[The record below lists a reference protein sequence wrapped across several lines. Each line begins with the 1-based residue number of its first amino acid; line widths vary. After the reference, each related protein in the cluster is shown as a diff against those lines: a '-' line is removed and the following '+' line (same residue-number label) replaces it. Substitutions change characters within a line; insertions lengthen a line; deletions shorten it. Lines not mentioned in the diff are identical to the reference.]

1 MLIKLILIILIIYFG
16 GKLIKNLLNPV
27 QKQDQ
32 VKGAP
37 RRKKPLDLSK
47 YDVEDA
53 DFEEID
59 E

>member
-1 MLIKLILIILIIYFG
+1 MILRIILLIVLIYFG
-16 GKLIKNLLNPV
+16 GKLIKDLLNPA
-27 QKQDQ
+27 QKKNIVNRNPKD
-32 VKGAP
+32 
-37 RRKKPLDLSK
+37 KKPIDLSK

>member
-1 MLIKLILIILIIYFG
+1 MLLKLFLIVLIIYFG
-16 GKLIKNLLNPV
+16 RKVIKDFLKPS
-27 QKQDQ
+27 QKQTE
-32 VKGAP
+32 VNGNS
-37 RRKKPLDLSK
+37 RKSRPLDISK